1 MPHEELRESVPVLT
15 FPRQTLV
22 SLLVFALAW
31 EVLSHLAPAL
41 GIPPFAIPS
50 LLRIAKAITT
60 ITPLDIAVT
69 LARVIGALIVS
80 FVFGIVLAMAMYR
93 SDTLEKYL
101 HPMIRILMAVPVVSW
116 ILFAVLWFP
125 GVEFRIGFVLVVVC
139 GPVFLVDTLDAMR
152 SVPRELRQMMQSFRP
167 TTLQY
172 FVKLMLPAIVPT
184 IFTSWKVNISLAI
197 RVVTIAEL
205 VGAVTGIGHQLSVA
219 QELFSVAD
227 VFAWTIVLVALLF
240 LEMTDI
246 VFAVDSVPA
255 IFALTREPL
264 IVFTSNIL
272 AILGLRSLYFMLAGA
287 MDLFHLLKYGL
298 GIVLVF
304 VGLKMTV
311 LNRLY
316 GGHFPISISLGVIVG
331 TIAVTVVLSLLFPK
345 PPEEPR

>member
-1 MPHEELRESVPVLT
+1 MAHEEISGSVPTLN

-22 SLLVFALAW
+22 SLLVFAACW
-31 EVLSHLAPAL
+31 EALSYLAPYL

-50 LLRIAKAITT
+50 LLKIAKSITT
-60 ITPLDIAVT
+60 ITPVDIAVT
-69 LARVIGALIVS
+69 LARVIGALIAS
-80 FVFGIVLAMAMYR
+80 FVLGLALAMAMYR
-93 SDTLEKYL
+93 SETLEKYL

-152 SVPRELRQMMQSFRP
+152 SVPRELRSMIRSFRP
-167 TTLQY
+167 TSLQF

-227 VFAWTIVLVALLF
+227 VFAWTVVLVALLF
-240 LEMTDI
+240 LLEAI
-246 VFAVDSVPA
+246 VARVEHR
-255 IFALTREPL
+255 L
-264 IVFTSNIL
+264 
-272 AILGLRSLYFMLAGA
+272 LRWRA
-287 MDLFHLLKYGL
+287 
-298 GIVLVF
+298 
-304 VGLKMTV
+304 
-311 LNRLY
+311 
-316 GGHFPISISLGVIVG
+316 
-331 TIAVTVVLSLLFPK
+331 
-345 PPEEPR
+345 

>member
-1 MPHEELRESVPVLT
+1 MTTEHRESVPVLI

-31 EVLSHLAPAL
+31 EVLSHLAPTL

-80 FVFGIVLAMAMYR
+80 FVLGIVLAMAMYR
-93 SDTLEKYL
+93 SDALEKYL

-240 LEMTDI
+240 LLEG
-246 VFAVDSVPA
+246 AVARVEHR
-255 IFALTREPL
+255 L
-264 IVFTSNIL
+264 
-272 AILGLRSLYFMLAGA
+272 LRWRA
-287 MDLFHLLKYGL
+287 
-298 GIVLVF
+298 
-304 VGLKMTV
+304 
-311 LNRLY
+311 
-316 GGHFPISISLGVIVG
+316 
-331 TIAVTVVLSLLFPK
+331 
-345 PPEEPR
+345 